1 MHWGQIKTL
10 LIISFLVLDIYLFVQ
25 FLEKK
30 AESDIGILEHSTSSI
45 EDQLVDD
52 YITYEALPDEEY
64 EETFISVEQKEF
76 TEDELVEQNKSTPQQ
91 SVIIQNSFIVSRLEK
106 PIELNEMANSEQI
119 MNVFNNLVYFSEE
132 YHFWN
137 WNKEKNIIIF
147 FQNKLNRP
155 VYYNQNGLV
164 LLFLNEENEIIFY
177 IQTMLGETESLAEKR
192 KLMQPLEAIE
202 TLYVANELPSESH
215 IDSVDIGFYTRV
227 PFETEV
233 QVFAPIWKVKVNGE
247 KDYFVN
253 AIEGF
258 IFSADEEEFL
268 EDAILL
274 AKDKLQ
280 PQWRNNEILDM
291 IYVLL
296 EERMNETVDIND

>member
-268 EDAILL
+268 ENAMLL

>member
-91 SVIIQNSFIVSRLEK
+91 SIIIQNSFIVSRLEK

-268 EDAILL
+268 ENAMLL